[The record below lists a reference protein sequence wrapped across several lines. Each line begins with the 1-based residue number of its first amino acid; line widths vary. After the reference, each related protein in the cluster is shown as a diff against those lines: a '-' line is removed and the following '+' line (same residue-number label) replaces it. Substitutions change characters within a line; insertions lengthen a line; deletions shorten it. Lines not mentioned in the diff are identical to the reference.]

1 MKIRIGSRGSDL
13 ALWQARHVQGL
24 LREKAGVESDITI
37 IHTKGDNLQNVSFNQ
52 IEGKGFFTKEIEEA
66 LLAGQIDLAVHSLK
80 DLPTEMTPGL
90 EVAAF
95 SDREDPRD
103 ILLIHAGAVDES
115 QNPPM
120 IRGARVGTSSNRR
133 KKQIANLRPDVQVV
147 EVRGNVPTRLRKLAS
162 RDFDALIMAHAGLK
176 RLDLDLTPFR
186 TVVFDPTRFIP
197 NPAQGILGLQI
208 RSGDAA
214 TAEAVRRL
222 NVGRSEAIVR
232 AERGLLA
239 RMQGG
244 CQLALGAYA
253 FEEKGIY
260 RYYAFWDEL
269 NGRPSH
275 AFNGESSDPERLA
288 VDAYY
293 AFMKAARRLENTTVM
308 LTRPEHQA
316 DEWKTA
322 LEEFGANVISFPTIR
337 IVPEV
342 NQDDMSGVVRELSQW
357 NWILFTSSNSVDIFT
372 SQLDVHKARIAT
384 TTRVAAIGKS
394 TEAALIAKGLTVD
407 FVPSKSNAKDLAVEW
422 LDHTTPSGHV
432 LIPCAHKAD
441 DTLEKHLAAHGLK
454 VRRLNLYHTQLPD
467 KHDLPAMDRDP
478 DYLVFASPSAFEYFL
493 EIAALPK
500 TTRMI
505 SIGPKTS
512 ERIRASGAVVFA
524 EASEPSIEGVILK
537 MLNPNF

>member
-103 ILLIHAGAVDES
+103 ILLIHTNAVDES
-115 QNPPM
+115 LNPPM

-133 KKQIANLRPDVQVV
+133 KKQIVNLRPDVQVV
-147 EVRGNVPTRLRKLAS
+147 EVRGNVPTRLRKLAGHE
-162 RDFDALIMAHAGLK
+162 FDALIMAHAGLK

-186 TVVFDPTRFIP
+186 AVIFDPTRFIP

-208 RSGDAA
+208 RSGDIA

-222 NVGRSEAIVR
+222 NVDRSEAIVR

-260 RYYAFWDEL
+260 RYFAFWDEL

-275 AFNGESSDPERLA
+275 AFSGESSDPDRLA
-288 VDAYY
+288 ISAFY
-293 AFMKAARRLENTTVM
+293 AFMKAARRLENTTVL

-322 LEEFGANVISFPTIR
+322 LEAFGANVVSFPAIR
-337 IVPEV
+337 IVPEI
-342 NQDDMSGVVRELSQW
+342 NQTDMANVVKELSQW
-357 NWILFTSSNSVDIFT
+357 DWILFTSSNSVDIFM
-372 SQLDVHKARIAT
+372 SQLDSHKAGIAT

-394 TEAALIAKGLTVD
+394 TEAALMARSLKVE
-407 FVPSKSNAKDLAVEW
+407 FVPSKSNAKDFAEEW
-422 LDHTTPSGHV
+422 LDQTTPSGNV

-441 DTLEKHLAAHGLK
+441 DVLEKCLSKQGLR
-454 VRRLNLYHTQLPD
+454 VRRLNLYHTQMPE
-467 KHDLPAMDRDP
+467 KHDLPPMDGDP
-478 DYLVFASPSAFEYFL
+478 DYLIFASPSAFEYFL
-493 EIAALPK
+493 QMTALPK
-500 TTRMI
+500 TTKI
-505 SIGPKTS
+505 VSIGPKTS
-512 ERIRASGAVVFA
+512 ERIRASGVAVFA
-524 EASEPSIEGVILK
+524 EASEPSIEGIILK